1 MDYPL
6 TQPVEL
12 ERASAGGALRRETLG
27 YLAMLLLAAAFLI
40 GTTANSGLAAWS
52 DEGGYRAMLRYFI
65 ASGRVDYMHWS
76 QPTFVGVLFTVVPWI
91 KAFGSSQQ
99 SLQNLGVLHG
109 IALICGIYLFLTRYT
124 RPGIACLLTLCL
136 FLFGEFLRLIPAFMT
151 DVYYLTYFVWFLLV
165 HQRLETGHVSGAS
178 KKLTPLWIAWGG
190 LFLLAGLTRSFIF
203 ILIPLF
209 VAQALM
215 FKDTQRQFAFR
226 SVAGSLVVFALF
238 YIITHAITY
247 NGFKLIELT
256 IAREVLVNHDWKR
269 FELRTLFIVF
279 LHICVISLP
288 ALLLS
293 EGARLRKVSP
303 VEAILSLVTLI
314 AGVYFWRKGLLPAIF
329 TIPSVPQIATLCL
342 LLQIVV
348 APIGAVL
355 IWRILCIVFREAVQ
369 TSHRSKTDEQLDR
382 ANVSTL
388 QILLLTVA
396 IHFAILPVM
405 QHPMLRYVL
414 PAYLALILLIG
425 ALGAR
430 WQRAP
435 GYCAI
440 GIVAVLCVYSA
451 FSGQSER
458 RVNAAVVRLADELYR
473 SGKPLDDIYGG
484 WTWFCLHSIRP
495 GQLDSIGYM
504 RRYADNQKAARF
516 AVVEE
521 DSNEASGRKLR
532 SERVI
537 TPLGARTVSVFD
549 RQPAQ

>member
-1 MDYPL
+1 
-6 TQPVEL
+6 
-12 ERASAGGALRRETLG
+12 
-27 YLAMLLLAAAFLI
+27 
-40 GTTANSGLAAWS
+40 
-52 DEGGYRAMLRYFI
+52 MLRYFMQ
-65 ASGRVDYMHWS
+65 SGRIDYMHWS

-109 IALICGIYLFLTRYT
+109 IALICGIYLFLTRYV
-124 RPGIACLLTLCL
+124 RPGIACLLTLSL

-151 DVYYLTYFVWFLLV
+151 DVYYLTYFVWFLVV
-165 HQRLETGHVSGAS
+165 HQHLETRHDSGAS

-209 VAQALM
+209 LAQALM
-215 FKDTQRQFAFR
+215 FKESHRQFAFR
-226 SVAGSLVVFALF
+226 SVAVSLVVFALF

-256 IAREVLVNHDWKR
+256 IAREVLVDHDWKR

-293 EGARLRKVSP
+293 EGARLRKSTL
-303 VEAILSLVTLI
+303 VEALIAAATLI
-314 AGVYFWRKGLLPAIF
+314 AGVYFWRKGLLPAVF
-329 TIPSVPQIATLCL
+329 SIPSAPKIATLCL
-342 LLQIVV
+342 LLQIVI
-348 APIGAVL
+348 APVGAVL
-355 IWRILCIVFREAVQ
+355 IWRVLCMVFREAVQ
-369 TSHRSKTDEQLDR
+369 TSHRSKTGEQRDYG
-382 ANVSTL
+382 NSSTL

-396 IHFAILPVM
+396 IHFVVLPIM

-414 PAYLALILLIG
+414 PAYLGLILLIG

-430 WQRAP
+430 WRRAP

-451 FSGQSER
+451 LYGQSER
-458 RVNAAVVRLADELYR
+458 RVNAAVVRLADELYHG
-473 SGKPLDDIYGG
+473 GKPLGDIYGG

-495 GQLDSIGYM
+495 GQLDSVGYIT
-504 RRYADNQKAARF
+504 RYADNKKAARF
-516 AVVEE
+516 AVVED
-521 DSNEASGRKLR
+521 DSTEASGRMLR
-532 SERVI
+532 SEKI
-537 TPLGARTVSVFD
+537 PTPLGVRTVSVFD